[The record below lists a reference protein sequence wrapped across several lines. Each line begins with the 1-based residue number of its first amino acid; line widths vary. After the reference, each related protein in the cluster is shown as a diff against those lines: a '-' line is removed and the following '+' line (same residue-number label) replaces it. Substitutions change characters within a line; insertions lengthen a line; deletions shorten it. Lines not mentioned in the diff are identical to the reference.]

1 MFTYWNKA
9 ISQESMAFY
18 RGHMSRITHTFRATN
33 TRTENTKFT
42 ERLLETVTVS
52 DRYVNILMVNWFQLT
67 STS

>member
-1 MFTYWNKA
+1 
-9 ISQESMAFY
+9 MAFY

-33 TRTENTKFT
+33 TRTEHTKFT